1 MSLEPGTRLGP
12 YEILTPLGRGG
23 MGEVYR
29 ARDARLGRDV
39 AVKILPSDFIA
50 DPERKTRFERE
61 ARTLASLNH
70 PHIAAIYGL
79 EETDGVTA
87 LVLELVE
94 GATLAD
100 RLQRGPIPIAEA
112 LTIARQ
118 IAHALDGAHE
128 KRIVHRDLKPANVKI
143 TPDGTV
149 KVLDFGLAKAGA
161 GDDSSPDVSQSP
173 TVAVND
179 TRAGLILGTAGYMSP
194 EQARG
199 RPVDKRSDIWAF
211 GCVLF
216 EMLSG
221 RMTFSGDTIS
231 DIIAAILEREPQWD
245 QLPESV
251 PPTVQRLLRRCLEK
265 DPKRRL
271 RDIGDV
277 QIDLDEAFTGSV
289 ERVSGQPPAKMTRRT
304 AIAALAGA
312 AAGSAATGI
321 FAISRYRDAVPRNLT
336 RFAIAM
342 PDGTF
347 HSSSFNGR
355 VAISPD
361 GTRIAFNAGTCQR
374 RPWRRRRPV
383 LFARRQMARIS
394 SDDRRPNCV
403 RRPETSA
410 RRRRVRNDLRTG

>member
-12 YEILTPLGRGG
+12 YEVLTPLGRGG

-39 AVKILPSDFIA
+39 AVKILPSDFIL

-70 PHIAAIYGL
+70 PHIAAIYGV
-79 EETDGVTA
+79 EETDGVMA

-94 GATLAD
+94 GDTLAD
-100 RLQRGPIPIAEA
+100 RLQLGPIPIGEA
-112 LTIARQ
+112 WTIARQ
-118 IAHALDGAHE
+118 VADALDAAHE
-128 KRIVHRDLKPANVKI
+128 KRIVHRDLKPANIKI

-149 KVLDFGLAKAGA
+149 KVLDFRLAKAAA
-161 GDDSSPDVSQSP
+161 GDDSSPDLSRSP
-173 TVAVND
+173 TVAVNE

-231 DIIAAILEREPQWD
+231 DTIAAILEREPQWD
-245 QLPESV
+245 RLPESI
-251 PPTVQRLLRRCLEK
+251 PPAVHRLLRRCLEK

-271 RDIGDV
+271 RDIGDAR
-277 QIDLDEAFTGSV
+277 IDLDDALTGSA
-289 ERVSGQPPAKMTRRT
+289 ERVAGQSPATMTRRT

-321 FAISRYRDAVPRNLT
+321 FAISRYRGTVPRSGP
-336 RFAIAM
+336 AA
-342 PDGTF
+342 
-347 HSSSFNGR
+347 
-355 VAISPD
+355 
-361 GTRIAFNAGTCQR
+361 
-374 RPWRRRRPV
+374 
-383 LFARRQMARIS
+383 
-394 SDDRRPNCV
+394 
-403 RRPETSA
+403 
-410 RRRRVRNDLRTG
+410 